1 MEQTVSDLI
10 DLTDLRPETTPNAV
24 GHQGDGEL
32 SDTGNSAVN
41 NERTYVRQEGVESTA
56 STTQLGVGMA
66 AAAVDHVN
74 GDPSNIG
81 HITGETKLL
90 TGGIALCLCIYR
102 SASLPSL
109 TSSCI
114 KCKAMLSWSLSPVT
128 FQLPSATLQ

>member
-24 GHQGDGEL
+24 DPQGDGEL

-41 NERTYVRQEGVESTA
+41 NERTFVRQEGGESTA
-56 STTQLGVGMA
+56 LTTQLGVGMTT
-66 AAAVDHVN
+66 AAVDHEN

-90 TGGIALCLCIYR
+90 TGGAY
-102 SASLPSL
+102 P
-109 TSSCI
+109 
-114 KCKAMLSWSLSPVT
+114 
-128 FQLPSATLQ
+128 